1 MKSVVLLLL
10 VNLILVNSSIT
21 DSLSDLPSISLS
33 DLSSDLSSDHSSEL
47 SSDHSSDLSS
57 DHSSDLSSDHSSDLS
72 SDFPSSSST
81 LDLFLSDSLTPESIK
96 GTDKSNSTEES
107 LIPENLI
114 LGFDNFIQIGNSIY
128 FYAYKYLQ
136 EEPDK
141 NFFIKLNIHRNL
153 RSLQE
158 SENAECILMK
168 EKSRNGISVY
178 NCTLTNISG
187 TFSRIECVLSEDLKL
202 HPLAEYMCQNLQNQ
216 NGEKFSNEGI
226 IILRDCK
233 ITDQDKKITISGVN
247 DGGEI
252 ENGANSILNVISSD
266 GNMINIPTQFTKNSD
281 LNYNMDLDYKN
292 PLKANL
298 SGTLGRINEGKNF
311 YLSFNNEDDAQLYFK
326 GNSNTNSNVYKKK
339 SSGLSTGAIV
349 AIILPL
355 IIVLLGVV
363 GAVLLLRKKPSVPN
377 AQMENINSANNTIG
391 ISSSSSNVVNK

>member
-1 MKSVVLLLL
+1 
-10 VNLILVNSSIT
+10 
-21 DSLSDLPSISLS
+21 
-33 DLSSDLSSDHSSEL
+33 
-47 SSDHSSDLSS
+47 
-57 DHSSDLSSDHSSDLS
+57 
-72 SDFPSSSST
+72 
-81 LDLFLSDSLTPESIK
+81 
-96 GTDKSNSTEES
+96 
-107 LIPENLI
+107 
-114 LGFDNFIQIGNSIY
+114 
-128 FYAYKYLQ
+128 
-136 EEPDK
+136 
-141 NFFIKLNIHRNL
+141 
-153 RSLQE
+153 
-158 SENAECILMK
+158 MK

-187 TFSRIECVLSEDLKL
+187 TFSRIECVLSQDLKL
-202 HPLAEYMCQNLQNQ
+202 HRLAEYMCQNLQNQ
-216 NGEKFSNEGI
+216 NGAKFSNEGI
-226 IILRDCK
+226 IFLRDCK

-266 GNMINIPTQFTKNSD
+266 GSMIDIPTQFTKNSD

-292 PLKANL
+292 PLQANL

-339 SSGLSTGAIV
+339 SSGLSAGAIV

-377 AQMENINSANNTIG
+377 AQMENINSGNNTIG